1 MSRSFTLPTHGEPT
15 HPGEMLLEEFLKPA
29 GITQQQLADGIL
41 VPFQRV
47 NEIVRGRRGVT
58 AATALRL
65 AKYFG
70 TTPDFWLNG
79 QACWDLWHAQRAEA
93 KVLKRIK
100 TLRPPKR

>member
-1 MSRSFTLPTHGEPT
+1 MNPSFNLPTHRTPT

-29 GITQQQLADGIL
+29 GLTQQDLARGIL

-65 AKYFG
+65 AKFFG
-70 TTPDFWLNG
+70 TTAEFWLNL
-79 QACWDLWHAQRAEA
+79 QSCWDMWHAQRDEA